1 MCSTARLNLRSHV
14 TMRCV
19 ALSCTANTDSS
30 REGTPLGRDD
40 VVQRGRF
47 IIRPLSPEVQQDALE
62 VGGRNSKILVHTSA
76 VESVLLQNQQVTA
89 SHMHNFY

>member
-1 MCSTARLNLRSHV
+1 MTNCAD
-14 TMRCV
+14 
-19 ALSCTANTDSS
+19 TDSS

-47 IIRPLSPEVQQDALE
+47 IIRPLSPEVQQGALE
-62 VGGRNSKILVHTSA
+62 VAGRKVVVHTSA

-89 SHMHNFY
+89 SHMHTAAERAL